1 MKNQNLIKK
10 IILSIV
16 IIVVLFLLFR
26 TTKLTITYD
35 GLNENAVSY
44 GTRSFSPMY
53 KAAGSTADMS
63 ISNMM
68 SAEAVYDGSINEESG
83 ESSERYREN
92 KYYRVDTE
100 KFDTLVEKL
109 TNVIK
114 EKNGVIKINNQSSNK
129 KTYYGKEFYPRYQQI
144 EFTVDNS
151 EVDLSV
157 IEDTLK
163 EYGNIRISNSNITSI
178 EQELTNYEQRLKEI
192 EEARKALQ
200 ESKDKDWIANR
211 QASLA
216 KESERIKNQIENA
229 KKESTYKTYNIDVY
243 EVLYLNVNSI
253 KHWYSNNYDLQDTVK
268 KVLPYMITLFAILI
282 PVVSMLLIFIY
293 LLLKILKTNKKIDFE
308 EKIEMIKKLDDKEIH
323 FDIKM

>member
-1 MKNQNLIKK
+1 MKNKILIKR
-10 IILSIV
+10 IIIGVVSI
-16 IIVVLFLLFR
+16 IILFLLFR

-44 GTRSFSPMY
+44 GTRSFSPVY

-68 SAEAVYDGSINEESG
+68 SNEAVYEASISDESE

-100 KFDTLVEKL
+100 KFENLVDKL
-109 TNVIK
+109 TRVIK
-114 EKNGVIKINNQSSNK
+114 EKNGVVKIHNRSTNK

-144 EFTVDNS
+144 QFTIDNS
-151 EVDLSV
+151 ETDLSV

-178 EQELTNYEQRLKEI
+178 EQELTNYEQKLKEI

-253 KHWYSNNYDLQDTVK
+253 KYWYSNNYDLQDTVK

-293 LLLKILKTNKKIDFE
+293 FLLKIIKSNKKKDFE
-308 EKIEMIKKLDDKEIH
+308 EKIEMLQKLNNKEIH
-323 FDIKM
+323 FDVKM